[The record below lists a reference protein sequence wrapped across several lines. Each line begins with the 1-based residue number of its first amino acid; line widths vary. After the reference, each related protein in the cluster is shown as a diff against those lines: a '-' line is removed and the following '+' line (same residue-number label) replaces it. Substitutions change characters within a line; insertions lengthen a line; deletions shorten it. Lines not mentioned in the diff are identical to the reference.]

1 MTRVRKSRPQ
11 RAPVTIESHGT
22 QRIIFTHRHHQP
34 RDGARAHPGLSAP
47 PDTLAAVSESR
58 ERIRNVGSVPVDDD
72 TMIWVDHVF
81 ATGASPHDDPGYVGL
96 TVTEDDTRATCLLS
110 AQEALLLAD
119 RLQRAAHLVLE
130 TDEDLPDPEREYRR
144 HRGCG
149 PAAQPG

>member
-1 MTRVRKSRPQ
+1 MARLILRSGT
-11 RAPVTIESHGT
+11 TSH
-22 QRIIFTHRHHQP
+22 
-34 RDGARAHPGLSAP
+34 GARARRARPGLSAP
-47 PDTLAAVSESR
+47 PDTIAAVSESR
-58 ERIRNVGSVPVDDD
+58 ERIRIVGSVPVDDD

-96 TVTEDDTRATCLLS
+96 TVTEDDTRATCLLT

>member
-1 MTRVRKSRPQ
+1 
-11 RAPVTIESHGT
+11 
-22 QRIIFTHRHHQP
+22 
-34 RDGARAHPGLSAP
+34 
-47 PDTLAAVSESR
+47 VSGNC
-58 ERIRNVGSVPVDDD
+58 ERIRIVGSVPVDDD

-96 TVTEDDTRATCLLS
+96 TVTEDDTRATCLLT

-144 HRGCG
+144 HRGAG
-149 PAAQPG
+149 PAGQPG